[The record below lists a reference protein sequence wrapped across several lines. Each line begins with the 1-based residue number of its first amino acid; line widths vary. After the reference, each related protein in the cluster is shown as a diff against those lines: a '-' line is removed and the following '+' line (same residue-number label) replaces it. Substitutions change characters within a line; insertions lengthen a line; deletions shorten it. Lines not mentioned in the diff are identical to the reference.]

1 MTDDNLGGCAFGAND
16 VEVSSVE
23 TPFKGYFRID
33 RYRFRHRRFAGG
45 WTGDVVREVFERG
58 HAVAILL
65 YDPLADAVV
74 LIEQFRVGA
83 LAALREPWLGEDRS
97 PWLMELVAGIIDA
110 GETAPDVA
118 RREAMEE
125 AGCRVDQL
133 EEIARFLVSPG
144 GTSETI
150 ILYAGRIDSAGIG
163 GLHGLDHE
171 DEDIRVHVVPS
182 ATVFRWL
189 DERRIINAQAL
200 IGLQWFRLNRDA
212 LRARWLADRP
222 ATGGG
227 GKAAAIT

>member
-1 MTDDNLGGCAFGAND
+1 MTGDAEENRAFDAND

-23 TPFKGYFRID
+23 TPFRGYFRMD

-45 WTGDVVREVFERG
+45 WTGEVVREVFERG
-58 HAVAILL
+58 HAVAVLL

-83 LAALREPWLGEDRS
+83 LAAFREPWLGEDRS
-97 PWLMELVAGIIDA
+97 PWLIELVAGIIDA
-110 GETAPDVA
+110 GETAPAVA
-118 RREAMEE
+118 RREAIEE
-125 AGCRVDQL
+125 AGCHVDQL

-150 ILYAGRIDSAGIG
+150 ILYAGRVDSAGIG

-189 DERRIINAQAL
+189 DEGRIINAQAL
-200 IGLQWFRLNRDA
+200 IGLQWFRLHRDA
-212 LRARWLADRP
+212 LRARWLAEADVAGR
-222 ATGGG
+222 GGQ
-227 GKAAAIT
+227 AAAIT